1 MIIINHKSNLNLEEI
16 LEYEKQIR
24 DMEIII
30 MPALCY
36 LPIFQK
42 GKYILGSQ
50 DISEFKEKARTGEI
64 NGEQLKS
71 MNVKYNLIGHSE
83 RRMYNEETN
92 ETMKIKFKNCN
103 QNEIIPVYCIGKDI
117 ENEIDLAFESTNR
130 EIIFAYEPLENIG
143 NAKPNLEFVEKRMEY
158 IKKYILN
165 KYNKPIKLLYGG
177 GVNINNIDEI
187 LDMKFQDGV
196 LVSSDA
202 LKIENLK
209 IIYNKCKDK
218 SLLK

>member
-1 MIIINHKSNLNLEEI
+1 MIIINHKSNLNINEI
-16 LEYEKQIR
+16 IEYEKEIR
-24 DMEIII
+24 NMDLVI
-30 MPALCY
+30 MPTLCY
-36 LPIFQK
+36 LPIFQNGIYK
-42 GKYILGSQ
+42 LGSQ

-83 RRMYNEETN
+83 RRLYNEESD
-92 ETMKIKFKNCN
+92 ETMQIKFKNCFDN
-103 QNEIIPVYCIGKDI
+103 GIIPVYCIGSDI
-117 ENEIDLAFESTNR
+117 EPEIDLAFNSKYE

-143 NAKPNLEFVEKRMEY
+143 NTNPNLDYVDKRMEY
-158 IKKYILN
+158 IKEYILK
-165 KYNKPIKLLYGG
+165 KYNKEIKLLYGG
-177 GVNINNIDEI
+177 GVNINNIDKI
-187 LDMKFQDGV
+187 LEMKNHDGV

-218 SLLK
+218 GL